1 MQAFDFIFM
10 TYPFKQKRK
19 RTKICLNKIQVV
31 IEMVIQVEMA
41 IEMVIEMAIEMAIQ
55 VEMSIQL

>member
-31 IEMVIQVEMA
+31 IEM
-41 IEMVIEMAIEMAIQ
+41 AIQ
-55 VEMSIQL
+55 VKMSIQL